1 MSKRTIYN
9 NNFKSKVA
17 LTAIKGELTISE
29 IAAKYGVHSTQIIKW
44 KKVALTRLHELFQTK
59 GSANKPNNDR
69 TVKELHE
76 KIGQLLV
83 EKDFLLKAFEN

>member
-1 MSKRTIYN
+1 M
-9 NNFKSKVA
+9 
-17 LTAIKGELTISE
+17 
-29 IAAKYGVHSTQIIKW
+29 
-44 KKVALTRLHELFQTK
+44 ALTRLHELFQTK

>member
-44 KKVALTRLHELFQTK
+44 KKSGTNQT
-59 GSANKPNNDR
+59 P
-69 TVKELHE
+69 
-76 KIGQLLV
+76 
-83 EKDFLLKAFEN
+83 